1 MINQLRTDFYRL
13 RHTWGIYITLIVTI
27 AYSVI
32 ITLNN
37 IVGGIW
43 VVPIPTK
50 ILNRLSNKIWTIK
63 DGLSA
68 VSISSTLLMYV
79 FIGIFVITIGYEF
92 SQKTYKNTLTS
103 GITRFSFVVSK
114 YITMLLNIFILM
126 LIYYST
132 SILVGLINH
141 RTVGVNWITLLT
153 DALDFSVVISFFISI
168 AFGIAIVILL
178 VTGSIV
184 VSSVF
189 IVLFPIIIST
199 LSQFVKW
206 NWLKY
211 FDFFSTALK
220 IAFGMISSDQLWK
233 YILISFIVLILTVES
248 AILIIKNKEL

>member
-68 VSISSTLLMYV
+68 VSMSSTLLMYV

-103 GITRFSFVVSK
+103 GITRFSFVV
-114 YITMLLNIFILM
+114 
-126 LIYYST
+126 
-132 SILVGLINH
+132 
-141 RTVGVNWITLLT
+141 
-153 DALDFSVVISFFISI
+153 
-168 AFGIAIVILL
+168 
-178 VTGSIV
+178 
-184 VSSVF
+184 
-189 IVLFPIIIST
+189 
-199 LSQFVKW
+199 
-206 NWLKY
+206 
-211 FDFFSTALK
+211 
-220 IAFGMISSDQLWK
+220 
-233 YILISFIVLILTVES
+233 
-248 AILIIKNKEL
+248 